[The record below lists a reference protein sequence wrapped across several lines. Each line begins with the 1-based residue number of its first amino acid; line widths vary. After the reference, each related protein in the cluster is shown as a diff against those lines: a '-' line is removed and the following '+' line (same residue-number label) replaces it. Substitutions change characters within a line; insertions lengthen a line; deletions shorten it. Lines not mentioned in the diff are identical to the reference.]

1 MTVRGGTGTL
11 YGPMLGAAVFEIVS
25 EELSSVFPWWRF
37 VLGVFFVL
45 VVLFLPQGIVS
56 LPAKVNELAGDDGI
70 DITLSDGPE
79 VEK

>member
-1 MTVRGGTGTL
+1 
-11 YGPMLGAAVFEIVS
+11 
-25 EELSSVFPWWRF
+25 